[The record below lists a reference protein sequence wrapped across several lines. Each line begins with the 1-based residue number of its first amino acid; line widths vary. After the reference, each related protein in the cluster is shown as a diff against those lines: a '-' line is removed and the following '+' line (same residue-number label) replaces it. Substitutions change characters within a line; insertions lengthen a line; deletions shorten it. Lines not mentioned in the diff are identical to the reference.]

1 MLIGGE
7 DILECR
13 AGCGACC
20 IALSISSP
28 IPGMPQG
35 KPAGVRCVQ
44 LTDDNLCRLFGQPE
58 RPAVCVRLRP
68 NAEMCGADA
77 DAALAW
83 LTALEIATRPE
94 V

>member
-1 MLIGGE
+1 M
-7 DILECR
+7 DCR

-44 LTDDNLCRLFGQPE
+44 LTDGNLCLLFGKPE
-58 RPAVCVRLRP
+58 RPEVCSRLRP
-68 NAEMCGADA
+68 SEEMCGSTREE
-77 DAALAW
+77 ALMY
-83 LTALEIATRPE
+83 LRFLEQATRPRVE
-94 V
+94 TRGRG